1 MDLNNY
7 YEKKAYKR
15 KKIGWRSPP
24 LTWIHN
30 NDYIQ
35 IYLKTDD
42 EGYLLK
48 DGGWSYLSSE
58 LAKNT
63 A

>member
-1 MDLNNY
+1 M
-7 YEKKAYKR
+7 KKDWVEIITSY
-15 KKIGWRSPP
+15 
-24 LTWIHN
+24 LDHN